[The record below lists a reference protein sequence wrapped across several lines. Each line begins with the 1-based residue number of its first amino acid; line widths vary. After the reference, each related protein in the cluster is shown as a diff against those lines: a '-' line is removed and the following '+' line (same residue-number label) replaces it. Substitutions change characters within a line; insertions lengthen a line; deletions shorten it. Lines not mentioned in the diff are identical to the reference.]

1 MNKEKVEQLGASF
14 GVAVAEAS
22 VALVDIVKEALAGQ
36 SINLPLTVAP
46 VAEQEAASAEAPKKP
61 ARKRTTR
68 AKKSEEEAPKA
79 EAPKAEAPKAEAP
92 KAEAPKAEAPK
103 AETPE
108 VMPLKP
114 EAPKATPKKDEAP
127 KAETPKSEA
136 EVVAGDISISE
147 LRQIGTQ
154 LLTAATKAGQD
165 GGAVLSEV
173 VGTITL
179 PNGTPAPNLSSV
191 PVTEYATLKGRLE
204 EAIAKYNADPLG

>member
-46 VAEQEAASAEAPKKP
+46 VAEQEAASAEAPKKT

-68 AKKSEEEAPKA
+68 AKKSEE
-79 EAPKAEAPKAEAP
+79 
-92 KAEAPKAEAPK
+92 EAPKAEAPK

-127 KAETPKSEA
+127 KAETPKVEV

-154 LLTAATKAGQD
+154 LLTAATTAGQD

-173 VGTITL
+173 VETITL

>member
-1 MNKEKVEQLGASF
+1 MNKEKVEKLGASF

-61 ARKRTTR
+61 ASKRTTR
-68 AKKSEEEAPKA
+68 AKKSEE
-79 EAPKAEAPKAEAP
+79 
-92 KAEAPKAEAPK
+92 EAPKAEAPK

-127 KAETPKSEA
+127 KAGTPKVEV

>member
-46 VAEQEAASAEAPKKP
+46 VAEQEVASAEAPKKP

-68 AKKSEEEAPKA
+68 AKKSEE
-79 EAPKAEAPKAEAP
+79 
-92 KAEAPKAEAPK
+92 EAPKAEAPK

-154 LLTAATKAGQD
+154 LLTAATTAGQD

>member
-22 VALVDIVKEALAGQ
+22 AALVDIVKEALAGQ
-36 SINLPLTVAP
+36 SINLPIVAAP
-46 VAEQEAASAEAPKKP
+46 VAAASQEPAAEEEPKKP

-79 EAPKAEAPKAEAP
+79 G
-92 KAEAPKAEAPK
+92 APK
-103 AETPE
+103 AETPK

-114 EAPKATPKKDEAP
+114 EAPKATPKNDEAPKAEAP
-127 KAETPKSEA
+127 KAETPKAEV

-154 LLTAATKAGQD
+154 LLTAATTAGKD

>member
-1 MNKEKVEQLGASF
+1 MNKEKVEKLGASF

-46 VAEQEAASAEAPKKP
+46 VAEREAASAEAPKKP

-68 AKKSEEEAPKA
+68 AEKSEE
-79 EAPKAEAPKAEAP
+79 
-92 KAEAPKAEAPK
+92 EAPKAEAPK

-127 KAETPKSEA
+127 KAETPKAEA

-204 EAIAKYNADPLG
+204 EAIAKHNADPLG

>member
-1 MNKEKVEQLGASF
+1 MNKEKVEKLGASF

-36 SINLPLTVAP
+36 SINLPIVAAP
-46 VAEQEAASAEAPKKP
+46 VAAASQELAAEEEPKKP

-68 AKKSEEEAPKA
+68 AKKYEEEAPKA
-79 EAPKAEAPKAEAP
+79 GA
-92 KAEAPKAEAPK
+92 
-103 AETPE
+103 PE

-127 KAETPKSEA
+127 KAETPKAETPKA
-136 EVVAGDISISE
+136 EVEVVAGDISISE

>member
-14 GVAVAEAS
+14 GVAVAEATE
-22 VALVDIVKEALAGQ
+22 ALAEIVKEALAGH
-36 SINLPLTVAP
+36 SLTLPLTVAP
-46 VAEQEAASAEAPKKP
+46 TAGVESAAEEELKKAP
-61 ARKRTTR
+61 RKRTTR
-68 AKKSEEEAPKA
+68 AKKTE
-79 EAPKAEAPKAEAP
+79 AEAP

-127 KAETPKSEA
+127 KAETPKAETPKA
-136 EVVAGDISISE
+136 EVEVVAGDISISE

-154 LLTAATKAGQD
+154 LLTAATTAGQD

-191 PVTEYATLKGRLE
+191 PVTKYATLKGRLK
-204 EAIAKYNADPLG
+204 EALAKYNADPLG

>member
-1 MNKEKVEQLGASF
+1 MNKEKVEKLGASF

-79 EAPKAEAPKAEAP
+79 EAPKAE
-92 KAEAPKAEAPK
+92 
-103 AETPE
+103 TPE

-127 KAETPKSEA
+127 KAETPKAETPKA
-136 EVVAGDISISE
+136 EVEVVAGDISISE

>member
-22 VALVDIVKEALAGQ
+22 VALVDIVKEALAGK

-61 ARKRTTR
+61 ARKRTTC

-79 EAPKAEAPKAEAP
+79 GAPKAEAPKA
-92 KAEAPKAEAPK
+92 
-103 AETPE
+103 
-108 VMPLKP
+108 
-114 EAPKATPKKDEAP
+114 
-127 KAETPKSEA
+127 EA

-179 PNGTPAPNLSSV
+179 PNGTPAPDLSSV

>member
-1 MNKEKVEQLGASF
+1 MNKEKVEKLGASF

-79 EAPKAEAPKAEAP
+79 E
-92 KAEAPKAEAPK
+92 
-103 AETPE
+103 TPE

-127 KAETPKSEA
+127 KAETPKVEV

-154 LLTAATKAGQD
+154 LLTAATTAGQD

>member
-79 EAPKAEAPKAEAP
+79 EAPKAEAPKAE
-92 KAEAPKAEAPK
+92 
-103 AETPE
+103 TPE

-127 KAETPKSEA
+127 KAETPKAEV

-165 GGAVLSEV
+165 GGVVLSEV

-179 PNGTPAPNLSSV
+179 PNGTPSPNLSSV
-191 PVTEYATLKGRLE
+191 PVTEYATLKVRLE

>member
-79 EAPKAEAPKAEAP
+79 EAPKAEAPKAE
-92 KAEAPKAEAPK
+92 
-103 AETPE
+103 TPE

-165 GGAVLSEV
+165 GGVVLSEV

-191 PVTEYATLKGRLE
+191 PVTGYATLKGRLK

>member
-79 EAPKAEAPKAEAP
+79 EAPKAEAPKAE
-92 KAEAPKAEAPK
+92 
-103 AETPE
+103 TPE

-165 GGAVLSEV
+165 GGVVLSEV

-191 PVTEYATLKGRLE
+191 PVTEYATLKGRLK

>member
-36 SINLPLTVAP
+36 SINLPIVAAP
-46 VAEQEAASAEAPKKP
+46 VAAASQEIAAEEEPKKP

-79 EAPKAEAPKAEAP
+79 EAPKAETPK
-92 KAEAPKAEAPK
+92 
-103 AETPE
+103 

-127 KAETPKSEA
+127 KAEV

>member
-68 AKKSEEEAPKA
+68 AKKSEEEAS
-79 EAPKAEAPKAEAP
+79 
-92 KAEAPKAEAPK
+92 KAEAPK

-114 EAPKATPKKDEAP
+114 GAPKATPKKDEAPKAETPKAETP

-154 LLTAATKAGQD
+154 LLTAAAKAGQD
-165 GGAVLSEV
+165 GGVVLSEV

-191 PVTEYATLKGRLE
+191 PVTEYATLKGRLK

>member
-14 GVAVAEAS
+14 GVAVAEATE
-22 VALVDIVKEALAGQ
+22 ALAEIVKEALAGH
-36 SINLPLTVAP
+36 SLTLPLTVAP
-46 VAEQEAASAEAPKKP
+46 TAGVESAAEEEPKKP

-68 AKKSEEEAPKA
+68 AKKYEE
-79 EAPKAEAPKAEAP
+79 
-92 KAEAPKAEAPK
+92 EAPKAEAPK

-127 KAETPKSEA
+127 KAETPKVEV

-204 EAIAKYNADPLG
+204 EAIAKYNDDPLG

>member
-36 SINLPLTVAP
+36 SLNLPLTVAP

-79 EAPKAEAPKAEAP
+79 EAPKAE
-92 KAEAPKAEAPK
+92 
-103 AETPE
+103 TPE

-127 KAETPKSEA
+127 KAETPKAEV

-204 EAIAKYNADPLG
+204 EAIAKYNAAPLG

>member
-46 VAEQEAASAEAPKKP
+46 VAEQEAASAEAPKKT

-68 AKKSEEEAPKA
+68 AKKSEE
-79 EAPKAEAPKAEAP
+79 
-92 KAEAPKAEAPK
+92 EAPKAEAPK

-127 KAETPKSEA
+127 KAETPKAEV

>member
-1 MNKEKVEQLGASF
+1 MNKEKVEKLGASF

-61 ARKRTTR
+61 ARKHTTR

-92 KAEAPKAEAPK
+92 KAEAPR
-103 AETPE
+103 
-108 VMPLKP
+108 
-114 EAPKATPKKDEAP
+114 ATPKKDEAP
-127 KAETPKSEA
+127 RAETPKAEA

>member
-1 MNKEKVEQLGASF
+1 MNKEKVEKLGASF

-36 SINLPLTVAP
+36 SINLPIVAAP
-46 VAEQEAASAEAPKKP
+46 VAAASQELAAEEEPKKP

-79 EAPKAEAPKAEAP
+79 ETPKAETPKAG
-92 KAEAPKAEAPK
+92 
-103 AETPE
+103 TPE

-114 EAPKATPKKDEAP
+114 EAPKATPKKDGAPSAEAP
-127 KAETPKSEA
+127 KAETPKAEV

>member
-14 GVAVAEAS
+14 GVAVAEATE
-22 VALVDIVKEALAGQ
+22 ALAEIVKEALAGHTLT
-36 SINLPLTVAP
+36 LPLTVAP
-46 VAEQEAASAEAPKKP
+46 TAGAEGAAEEEPKKAP
-61 ARKRTTR
+61 RKRTTR
-68 AKKSEEEAPKA
+68 AKKTE
-79 EAPKAEAPKAEAP
+79 
-92 KAEAPKAEAPK
+92 AEAPK

-127 KAETPKSEA
+127 KAETPKAETPKAEA
-136 EVVAGDISISE
+136 PKAEVEVVAGDISISE

>member
-1 MNKEKVEQLGASF
+1 MNKEKVEKLGASF

-46 VAEQEAASAEAPKKP
+46 VAEQEAASAEAPKNP

-68 AKKSEEEAPKA
+68 AKKSEE
-79 EAPKAEAPKAEAP
+79 
-92 KAEAPKAEAPK
+92 EAPKAEAPK

-127 KAETPKSEA
+127 RAETPKAKTPKAETPKAEV
-136 EVVAGDISISE
+136 EVVAGDIYISE

>member
-61 ARKRTTR
+61 ASKRTTR

-79 EAPKAEAPKAEAP
+79 EAPKA
-92 KAEAPKAEAPK
+92 
-103 AETPE
+103 
-108 VMPLKP
+108 
-114 EAPKATPKKDEAP
+114 TPKKDEAP
-127 KAETPKSEA
+127 KAETPKVEV

>member
-46 VAEQEAASAEAPKKP
+46 VAEQEAASAEEPKKP

-79 EAPKAEAPKAEAP
+79 EAPKAEAP
-92 KAEAPKAEAPK
+92 
-103 AETPE
+103 E

-127 KAETPKSEA
+127 KAETPKAETPKA
-136 EVVAGDISISE
+136 EVEVVAGDISISE

>member
-36 SINLPLTVAP
+36 SINLPIVAAP
-46 VAEQEAASAEAPKKP
+46 VAAASQELAAEEEPKKP
-61 ARKRTTR
+61 ARKRITR

-79 EAPKAEAPKAEAP
+79 EAPKAEAPKAG
-92 KAEAPKAEAPK
+92 
-103 AETPE
+103 TPE

-127 KAETPKSEA
+127 KAETPKAEV

-154 LLTAATKAGQD
+154 LLTAATTAGQD

>member
-14 GVAVAEAS
+14 GVAVAEATE
-22 VALVDIVKEALAGQ
+22 ALAEIVKEALAGH
-36 SINLPLTVAP
+36 SLTLPLTVAP
-46 VAEQEAASAEAPKKP
+46 GAEVESVAEEAPKKP

-68 AKKSEEEAPKA
+68 AKKSEE
-79 EAPKAEAPKAEAP
+79 
-92 KAEAPKAEAPK
+92 EAPK

-127 KAETPKSEA
+127 SAEAPKAEV

>member
-1 MNKEKVEQLGASF
+1 MNKEKVEKLGASF

-36 SINLPLTVAP
+36 SINLPIVAAP
-46 VAEQEAASAEAPKKP
+46 VSAASQELAAEEEPKKP

-68 AKKSEEEAPKA
+68 AKKSEE
-79 EAPKAEAPKAEAP
+79 
-92 KAEAPKAEAPK
+92 EAPKAEAPK

-127 KAETPKSEA
+127 KAETPKAEV

-154 LLTAATKAGQD
+154 LLTAATTAGQD

-204 EAIAKYNADPLG
+204 GAIAKYNADPLG

>member
-1 MNKEKVEQLGASF
+1 MNKEKVEKLGASF

-61 ARKRTTR
+61 ASKRTTR
-68 AKKSEEEAPKA
+68 AKKSEE
-79 EAPKAEAPKAEAP
+79 
-92 KAEAPKAEAPK
+92 EAPKAEAPK

-127 KAETPKSEA
+127 KAETPKVEVK
-136 EVVAGDISISE
+136 VVAGDISISE

-191 PVTEYATLKGRLE
+191 PVTEDATLKGSLE
-204 EAIAKYNADPLG
+204 EAIAKYNSDPLG

>member
-79 EAPKAEAPKAEAP
+79 A
-92 KAEAPKAEAPK
+92 APK

-114 EAPKATPKKDEAP
+114 EAPKATPKKDGAP
-127 KAETPKSEA
+127 KAETPKAEV

>member
-1 MNKEKVEQLGASF
+1 MNKEKVEKLGASF

-61 ARKRTTR
+61 ASKRTTR

-79 EAPKAEAPKAEAP
+79 EAPKA
-92 KAEAPKAEAPK
+92 
-103 AETPE
+103 
-108 VMPLKP
+108 
-114 EAPKATPKKDEAP
+114 TPKKDEAP
-127 KAETPKSEA
+127 KAETPKVEV

-204 EAIAKYNADPLG
+204 EAIARYESDPLG

>member
-36 SINLPLTVAP
+36 SINLPIVAAP
-46 VAEQEAASAEAPKKP
+46 VAAASQELAAEEEPKKP

-68 AKKSEEEAPKA
+68 AKKSGE
-79 EAPKAEAPKAEAP
+79 
-92 KAEAPKAEAPK
+92 EAPKAEAPK

-127 KAETPKSEA
+127 SAEAPKAEV

-204 EAIAKYNADPLG
+204 EAITKYNVDPLG

>member
-36 SINLPLTVAP
+36 SINLPIVAAP
-46 VAEQEAASAEAPKKP
+46 VAAASQELAAEEEPKKP

-79 EAPKAEAPKAEAP
+79 EAPKAEAPKAG
-92 KAEAPKAEAPK
+92 
-103 AETPE
+103 TPE

-127 KAETPKSEA
+127 KAETPKAEV

-154 LLTAATKAGQD
+154 LLTAATTAGQD

>member
-14 GVAVAEAS
+14 GVAVAEATG
-22 VALVDIVKEALAGQ
+22 ALAEIVKEALAGH
-36 SINLPLTVAP
+36 SLTLPLTVAP
-46 VAEQEAASAEAPKKP
+46 TAGVESAAEEELKKAP
-61 ARKRTTR
+61 RKRTTR
-68 AKKSEEEAPKA
+68 AKKIE
-79 EAPKAEAPKAEAP
+79 
-92 KAEAPKAEAPK
+92 AEAPKAEAPK

-127 KAETPKSEA
+127 KAETPKAETPKA
-136 EVVAGDISISE
+136 EVEVVAGDISTSE

>member
-1 MNKEKVEQLGASF
+1 MNKEKVEKLGASF

-79 EAPKAEAPKAEAP
+79 EAPKAE
-92 KAEAPKAEAPK
+92 
-103 AETPE
+103 TPE

-127 KAETPKSEA
+127 KAETPKAETPKA
-136 EVVAGDISISE
+136 EVEVVAGDISISE

-154 LLTAATKAGQD
+154 LLTAATTAGQD

-191 PVTEYATLKGRLE
+191 PVTEYATLKGRLK

>member
-1 MNKEKVEQLGASF
+1 MNKEKVEKLGASF

-36 SINLPLTVAP
+36 SINLPIVAAP
-46 VAEQEAASAEAPKKP
+46 VAAASQELAAEEEPKKP

-68 AKKSEEEAPKA
+68 AKKYEEEAPKA
-79 EAPKAEAPKAEAP
+79 EAPKAG
-92 KAEAPKAEAPK
+92 
-103 AETPE
+103 TPE

-127 KAETPKSEA
+127 SAEAPKAETPKAEV

-154 LLTAATKAGQD
+154 LLTAPTTAGQD
-165 GGAVLSEV
+165 GGADLSEV

-179 PNGTPAPNLSSV
+179 PNGTPAPNLSTV
-191 PVTEYATLKGRLE
+191 PVTEYATLKGGLE

>member
-1 MNKEKVEQLGASF
+1 MNKEKVEKLGASF

-61 ARKRTTR
+61 ASKRTTR
-68 AKKSEEEAPKA
+68 AKKSEE
-79 EAPKAEAPKAEAP
+79 
-92 KAEAPKAEAPK
+92 EAPKAEAPK

-127 KAETPKSEA
+127 KAETPKVEVK
-136 EVVAGDISISE
+136 VVAGDISISE

>member
-68 AKKSEEEAPKA
+68 AKKSE
-79 EAPKAEAPKAEAP
+79 
-92 KAEAPKAEAPK
+92 AEAPKAEAPK

-165 GGAVLSEV
+165 GGVVLSEV

-191 PVTEYATLKGRLE
+191 PVTEYATLKGRLK